1 MIDDKELI
9 RRALLGDQQAQE
21 ELSNKFIP
29 IPCAFCKA
37 DGSNMKVQYDKGV
50 AWMECQACG
59 ACGPIAE
66 SDDEY
71 TGEKAAIRA
80 HNTRPA
86 PPVGRCE
93 DCKWSRQPTEQ
104 DYIEIGRDVFSY
116 KDSCVCNFLEPADAR
131 WKNDFCSYFEPRE
144 E

>member
-1 MIDDKELI
+1 MIEDKELI
-9 RRALLGDQQAQE
+9 RCALLGDQKAQE

-37 DGSNMKVQYDKGV
+37 DGSNMKVKYDKGV
-50 AWMECQACG
+50 AWLECQACG

-86 PPVGRCE
+86 PPIEGCA
-93 DCKWSRQPTEQ
+93 KYRQTDTP
-104 DYIEIGRDVFSY
+104 
-116 KDSCVCNFLEPADAR
+116 C
-131 WKNDFCSYFEPRE
+131 NDFNLKE
-144 E
+144 

>member
-9 RRALLGDQQAQE
+9 RCALLGDQKSQE

-71 TGEKAAIRA
+71 TGEKAAIHA
-80 HNTRPA
+80 HNTRPT
-86 PPVGRCE
+86 PPVGRCGE
-93 DCKWSRQPTEQ
+93 CKHAYINFFSASSGTALCRLWTNKTEGIQ
-104 DYIEIGRDVFSY
+104 MVMQQ
-116 KDSCVCNFLEPADAR
+116 
-131 WKNDFCSYFEPRE
+131 NDFCSYFEPRE

>member
-93 DCKWSRQPTEQ
+93 DCLWYLPTSKRCKYSLGGLWGEVN
-104 DYIEIGRDVFSY
+104 ELS
-116 KDSCVCNFLEPADAR
+116 
-131 WKNDFCSYFEPRE
+131 FCSCFKLKED
-144 E
+144 

>member
-1 MIDDKELI
+1 MMENNKELI
-9 RRALLGDQQAQE
+9 HRALLGDQKAQE

-50 AWMECQACG
+50 AWMECQVCG
-59 ACGPIAE
+59 ACGPLVE

-71 TGEKAAIRA
+71 TREKAAIRA

-86 PPVGRCE
+86 PPIEGCA
-93 DCKWSRQPTEQ
+93 KYRQTDTP
-104 DYIEIGRDVFSY
+104 
-116 KDSCVCNFLEPADAR
+116 C
-131 WKNDFCSYFEPRE
+131 NDFNLKE
-144 E
+144 

>member
-1 MIDDKELI
+1 MADKELI
-9 RRALLGDQQAQE
+9 RRALLGSREAQE

-37 DGSNMKVQYDKGV
+37 DGSNMEVQYDKGV

-71 TGEKAAIRA
+71 TGEKAAISA

-86 PPVGRCE
+86 PPVGRCK
-93 DCKWSRQPTEQ
+93 DCKFYTSMSHCQVHSLGLDQYDP
-104 DYIEIGRDVFSY
+104 D
-116 KDSCVCNFLEPADAR
+116 
-131 WKNDFCSYFEPRE
+131 DFCSYFQPKE
-144 E
+144 

>member
-93 DCKWSRQPTEQ
+93 DCLWYLPTSKRCKYSLGGLWGEVN
-104 DYIEIGRDVFSY
+104 ELS
-116 KDSCVCNFLEPADAR
+116 
-131 WKNDFCSYFEPRE
+131 FCSCFKPKED
-144 E
+144 

>member
-1 MIDDKELI
+1 MIDDKDLI
-9 RRALLGDQQAQE
+9 CRALLGDQEAQE

-50 AWMECQACG
+50 AWMECQVCG
-59 ACGPIAE
+59 ACGPLVE

-86 PPVGRCE
+86 PPIEGCA
-93 DCKWSRQPTEQ
+93 KYRQT
-104 DYIEIGRDVFSY
+104 DVPCS
-116 KDSCVCNFLEPADAR
+116 
-131 WKNDFCSYFEPRE
+131 DFNPKE
-144 E
+144 

>member
-1 MIDDKELI
+1 MMENNKELI
-9 RRALLGDQQAQE
+9 RRALLGDQEAQE

-86 PPVGRCE
+86 PPVGRCC
-93 DCKWSRQPTEQ
+93 DCKF
-104 DYIEIGRDVFSY
+104 YSY
-116 KDSCVCNFLEPADAR
+116 YDECCKINNTKMFLG
-131 WKNDFCSYFEPRE
+131 DFCSYFKPKE

>member
-86 PPVGRCE
+86 PPGGRCE
-93 DCKWSRQPTEQ
+93 DCLWYLPTSKRCKYSLGGLWGEVN
-104 DYIEIGRDVFSY
+104 ELS
-116 KDSCVCNFLEPADAR
+116 
-131 WKNDFCSYFEPRE
+131 FCSCFKPKED
-144 E
+144 

>member
-1 MIDDKELI
+1 MIEDKELI
-9 RRALLGDQQAQE
+9 RRALLGDQKAQE

-50 AWMECQACG
+50 AWMECQVCG
-59 ACGPIAE
+59 ACGPLVE

-86 PPVGRCE
+86 PPIEGCA
-93 DCKWSRQPTEQ
+93 KYRQTDIPC
-104 DYIEIGRDVFSY
+104 S
-116 KDSCVCNFLEPADAR
+116 
-131 WKNDFCSYFEPRE
+131 DFNPKE
-144 E
+144 

>member
-1 MIDDKELI
+1 MTDKELI
-9 RRALLGDQQAQE
+9 RRALMGDQEAQE

-86 PPVGRCE
+86 PPVGKCKDCLWYLPTSKRCKYSLGGLWGE
-93 DCKWSRQPTEQ
+93 VNELS
-104 DYIEIGRDVFSY
+104 
-116 KDSCVCNFLEPADAR
+116 
-131 WKNDFCSYFEPRE
+131 FCSCFNPKED
-144 E
+144 

>member
-86 PPVGRCE
+86 PLVGRCE
-93 DCKWSRQPTEQ
+93 DCLWYFADKQKMQIQSWRALGRGKR
-104 DYIEIGRDVFSY
+104 IE
-116 KDSCVCNFLEPADAR
+116 FLQLL
-131 WKNDFCSYFEPRE
+131 
-144 E
+144 

>member
-1 MIDDKELI
+1 MTEKELI
-9 RRALLGDQQAQE
+9 RRALLGSREAQE

-50 AWMECQACG
+50 AWMECQARG

-86 PPVGRCE
+86 PPIGRCK
-93 DCKWSRQPTEQ
+93 DCVWSREPTEE
-104 DYIEIGRDVFSY
+104 DYKELDRDLLSY
-116 KDSCVCNFLEPADAR
+116 KDSLVCDFWER
-131 WKNDFCSYFEPRE
+131 EVWCKDFCSYFDKRE
-144 E
+144 G

>member
-1 MIDDKELI
+1 MKERDKELI
-9 RRALLGDQQAQE
+9 RRALMGSREAQE

-71 TGEKAAIRA
+71 IGEKAAIRA

-86 PPVGRCE
+86 PPVGRCK
-93 DCKWSRQPTEQ
+93 DCRWYEYGKAWYP
-104 DYIEIGRDVFSY
+104 Y
-116 KDSCVCNFLEPADAR
+116 CNHPDGLANSV
-131 WKNDFCSYFEPRE
+131 KTTDFCSYFELKE
-144 E
+144 D

>member
-1 MIDDKELI
+1 MIEDKELI
-9 RRALLGDQQAQE
+9 RRALLGDQKVQE

-50 AWMECQACG
+50 AWMECQVCG
-59 ACGPIAE
+59 ACGPLVE

-86 PPVGRCE
+86 PPVGRC
-93 DCKWSRQPTEQ
+93 DICSRQKPRGQ
-104 DYIEIGRDVFSY
+104 SLFCYVNGIVHSDGFCDYF
-116 KDSCVCNFLEPADAR
+116 K
-131 WKNDFCSYFEPRE
+131 PRE
-144 E
+144 K